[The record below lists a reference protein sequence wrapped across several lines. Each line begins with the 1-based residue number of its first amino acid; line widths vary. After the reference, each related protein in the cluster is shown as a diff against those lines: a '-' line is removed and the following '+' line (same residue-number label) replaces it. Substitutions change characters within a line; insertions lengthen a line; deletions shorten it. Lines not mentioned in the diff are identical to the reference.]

1 MIVVAA
7 AAVGRLRAAS
17 IVISTFWAF
26 VGMTTVHG
34 IYMRF
39 LHTFV
44 LTDLLLIAMLL
55 AVAIT
60 PLAQF
65 TGGRRPHLPRLT
77 PGVLTGS
84 GAGATT

>member
-1 MIVVAA
+1 M
-7 AAVGRLRAAS
+7 
-17 IVISTFWAF
+17 ISTFWAF

-34 IYMRF
+34 IYMRM

-60 PLAQF
+60 PLGQF
-65 TGGRRPHLPRLT
+65 TAGRRARPATPDAGRPHRFA
-77 PGVLTGS
+77 

>member
-1 MIVVAA
+1 M
-7 AAVGRLRAAS
+7 
-17 IVISTFWAF
+17 
-26 VGMTTVHG
+26 
-34 IYMRF
+34 

-44 LTDLLLIAMLL
+44 LTDLLLVAMLL

-65 TGGRRPHLPRLT
+65 TGGQRPHLPRLR
-77 PGVLTGS
+77 PRLLTGT